1 MTGNRDVVN
10 GHFPDEPF
18 ESSRMPV
25 AVEHE
30 IGDVL
35 GDGRREAVAA
45 EEGEDSFRLALQGGR
60 CRRVVEED
68 DAQRAVGNRL

>member
-1 MTGNRDVVN
+1 
-10 GHFPDEPF
+10 
-18 ESSRMPV
+18 MPV

-35 GDGRREAVAA
+35 GDRPREAVAS